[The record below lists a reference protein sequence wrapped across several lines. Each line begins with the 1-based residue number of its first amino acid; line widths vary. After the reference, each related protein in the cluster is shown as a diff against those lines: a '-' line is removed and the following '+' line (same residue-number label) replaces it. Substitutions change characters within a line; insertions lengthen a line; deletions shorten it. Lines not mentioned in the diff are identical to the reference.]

1 VSQNSQDWPQ
11 FRGPDR
17 NGIATVVTLP
27 AVWPEQLTRKWQLDV
42 GEGYATP
49 ILVGGRLYVFTREG
63 EREVMRAVEAGTGSV
78 LWQTSGYP
86 APVTVKS
93 AARAHGAGPKSTPT
107 FADGRLFTLG
117 MAGTVTAFDAAS
129 GKQLWQRPPDAVQP
143 EWLTGASPLV
153 DRGLMIVHVGGD
165 NQGAL
170 TAFDVAT
177 GAVKWAWSGDGPSYA
192 SPIIV
197 ELGGVRQLVTLT
209 QKTVVG
215 ISPTDGQLLW
225 QRPFTTQ
232 YDMNIVNPVVNGDTV
247 IIGGYQKPTSAFRV
261 ARKNSQWTT
270 ENVWENPD
278 VWLYMANGVIV
289 GERLF
294 GLSHKNRGQY
304 FLLDMKSGATAWTG
318 EPRAA
323 ENAALVRAGDLV
335 MSLEDDGELV
345 VGRVSGTQFQ
355 EFKRY
360 KVADSPTWAAPV
372 ISGDRI
378 FVKDTHSLALWTW
391 AATAAPRAR

>member
-1 VSQNSQDWPQ
+1 
-11 FRGPDR
+11 
-17 NGIATVVTLP
+17 
-27 AVWPEQLTRKWQLDV
+27 
-42 GEGYATP
+42 
-49 ILVGGRLYVFTREG
+49 
-63 EREVMRAVEAGTGSV
+63 
-78 LWQTSGYP
+78 
-86 APVTVKS
+86 
-93 AARAHGAGPKSTPT
+93 
-107 FADGRLFTLG
+107 
-117 MAGTVTAFDAAS
+117 
-129 GKQLWQRPPDAVQP
+129 
-143 EWLTGASPLV
+143 
-153 DRGLMIVHVGGD
+153 
-165 NQGAL
+165 
-170 TAFDVAT
+170 
-177 GAVKWAWSGDGPSYA
+177 
-192 SPIIV
+192 
-197 ELGGVRQLVTLT
+197 
-209 QKTVVG
+209 
-215 ISPTDGQLLW
+215 
-225 QRPFTTQ
+225 
-232 YDMNIVNPVVNGDTV
+232 MNIVNPVVNGDTV